1 MKSKIRQLIACAA
14 TFIMVSMSM
23 EAQTSPVCS
32 VPSPEA
38 ANLGTYGSV
47 PVSLFTGI
55 PDISVPIHEMR
66 VGSMTFPVSLRYH
79 LASVK
84 PNQYPG
90 IVGLGWSLQCG
101 GCVTRT
107 VRGVPDEKM
116 TGKYENG
123 FYGHCSQMAGITP
136 TRLDSLTRNCTESE
150 GSEWFELSADEF
162 SFNFFGHSGNFYLN
176 PEGGWTVV
184 SDEDIS
190 VEFDPAKDFMDISGL
205 AGRIPNVSGWLNR
218 DKNKRHFIRFTLVT
232 PDGCRFTF
240 GGSDATDFSVP
251 YYSRKSGDLIA
262 TSWHLS
268 EIKTQDGRTVTY
280 QYANGSDG
288 NPYDLM
294 VDIRYSPSV
303 CRTTGFPSSGD
314 NGVNTGRRGFTGFL
328 LFPRK
333 TMPHHNAER
342 DIGIRVQGG
351 LAVY

>member
-150 GSEWFELSADEF
+150 GSEWF
-162 SFNFFGHSGNFYLN
+162 
-176 PEGGWTVV
+176 
-184 SDEDIS
+184 
-190 VEFDPAKDFMDISGL
+190 
-205 AGRIPNVSGWLNR
+205 
-218 DKNKRHFIRFTLVT
+218 
-232 PDGCRFTF
+232 
-240 GGSDATDFSVP
+240 
-251 YYSRKSGDLIA
+251 
-262 TSWHLS
+262 
-268 EIKTQDGRTVTY
+268 
-280 QYANGSDG
+280 
-288 NPYDLM
+288 
-294 VDIRYSPSV
+294 
-303 CRTTGFPSSGD
+303 
-314 NGVNTGRRGFTGFL
+314 
-328 LFPRK
+328 
-333 TMPHHNAER
+333 
-342 DIGIRVQGG
+342 
-351 LAVY
+351 